1 MKVLVTQLCLT
12 LCDPRNYSPPG
23 SSVHGLLQARILEW
37 IFSRGSSW
45 PRDWTQ
51 ISCTAGGFF
60 TVWTPREASRGCA
73 QVTCTYYAV
82 SHEGLEHSWIL
93 EAAGVLKPIPCR
105 SQGTRIQPEPRTL
118 PSTKPS
124 AHDSCHCCAYL
135 GVYFLRDRL
144 ALNPRMHVG
153 YLLPLPWRKLW
164 LLPSH
169 AFQLLYVFFQYNF
182 FNPENKGTNKS
193 FTVLNKAQGSYL
205 VIQDQHFIL
214 VCNIL
219 QISH

>member
-1 MKVLVTQLCLT
+1 MSAKKSRRESLNIQWQLLGPLSCKGSQRIT
-12 LCDPRNYSPPG
+12 GRRSSP
-23 SSVHGLLQARILEW
+23 
-37 IFSRGSSW
+37 
-45 PRDWTQ
+45 T
-51 ISCTAGGFF
+51 
-60 TVWTPREASRGCA
+60 
-73 QVTCTYYAV
+73 
-82 SHEGLEHSWIL
+82 GLERQ
-93 EAAGVLKPIPCR
+93 CR
-105 SQGTRIQPEPRTL
+105 SFFRVTRLLLLLDPDHGVYSITSWVSV
-118 PSTKPS
+118 STGDT
-124 AHDSCHCCAYL
+124 AL
-135 GVYFLRDRL
+135 GIYFLRDRL